1 MHEFRFSGSSTIRT
15 IGLEPGTSKE
25 QGELVTASTMWPAAH
40 HTVCEAVRSSS
51 IGSRFFS
58 SLCAGFVSYMLIGTK
73 VYIYIYKTIMFRVYL
88 NKMSVTMATVI
99 APYMTYSII
108 YSRSHFRLSSRF
120 SAGAGVGGSG
130 RAVQFCCCR
139 ASY

>member
-1 MHEFRFSGSSTIRT
+1 
-15 IGLEPGTSKE
+15 
-25 QGELVTASTMWPAAH
+25 MWPAAH

-51 IGSRFFS
+51 IGSRYFS
-58 SLCAGFVSYMLIGTK
+58 SLCAGFVSYMLI
-73 VYIYIYKTIMFRVYL
+73 MFRVYL
-88 NKMSVTMATVI
+88 NQMSVTMATVI

-130 RAVQFCCCR
+130 RAVQLCCCR